1 MQTKTIIIGVIVALV
16 LVMVIAMTFSVLIQH
31 EQPKPVEPKI
41 KTKDMQKIEIGKRIK
56 LPESSYTSNTSV
68 EAALSK
74 RRSIRD
80 YSGENLTLDEVS
92 QLLWAAQGITAPW
105 GGRTAPSAGA
115 LYPLEL
121 YVVVGDVEGIDK
133 GVYKFR
139 NSREEHELEKVK
151 DGDIRAELA
160 DAAVGQECIRD
171 AAIDIVFTAV
181 YERTTRKYG
190 ERGIRYVHMEAG
202 HAAQNVYL
210 QAVSL
215 DLGTVVIGAFID
227 DRVKELVNAGEQ
239 ETTLYIMPVGRKK

>member
-1 MQTKTIIIGVIVALV
+1 MSTKIIILW
-16 LVMVIAMTFSVLIQH
+16 VIAVILVTAIAISLSFFMH
-31 EQPKPVEPKI
+31 KPAEPVEYKNKI
-41 KTKDMQKIEIGKRIK
+41 PMQKTEVGGRIK
-56 LPESSYTSNTSV
+56 LPEPRYESETSV
-68 EAALSK
+68 EEALSK

-80 YSGENLTLDEVS
+80 YSGENLTLNEVS
-92 QLLWAAQGITAPW
+92 QLLWAAQGITAPPW

-133 GVYKFR
+133 GVYKY
-139 NSREEHELEKVK
+139 SREEHELEKVK
-151 DGDIRAELA
+151 EGDIRAELA
-160 DAAVGQECIRD
+160 EAAGGQECVRD

-215 DLGTVVIGAFID
+215 DLGTVVTGAFMD

-239 ETTLYIMPVGRKK
+239 EKTLYIMPVGRKG

>member
-1 MQTKTIIIGVIVALV
+1 MHKPA
-16 LVMVIAMTFSVLIQH
+16 
-31 EQPKPVEPKI
+31 EPVEYKNKI
-41 KTKDMQKIEIGKRIK
+41 PMQKTEVGGRIK
-56 LPESSYTSNTSV
+56 LPEPSYTGNTSV
-68 EAALSK
+68 ETALSK

-133 GVYKFR
+133 GVYKY
-139 NSREEHELEKVK
+139 SREEHELEKVK
-151 DGDIRAELA
+151 EGDIRAELA
-160 DAAVGQECIRD
+160 DAAGGQECVRD

-215 DLGTVVIGAFID
+215 DLGTVVIGAFMD

-239 ETTLYIMPVGRKK
+239 EKTLYIMPVGRKG

>member
-1 MQTKTIIIGVIVALV
+1 MPTKTIIGVIVAIV
-16 LVMVIAMTFSVLIQH
+16 LLTAIAISLYPLILH
-31 EQPKPVEPKI
+31 KPAEPVE
-41 KTKDMQKIEIGKRIK
+41 TKNMQKIEIGERIK
-56 LPESSYTSNTSV
+56 LPEPSYTGNISV
-68 EAALSK
+68 EEALSK
-74 RRSIRD
+74 RRSIRA
-80 YSGENLTLDEVS
+80 YSGENLTVEEVS
-92 QLLWAAQGITAPW
+92 QLLWAAQGITSPG

-121 YVVVGDVEGIDK
+121 YLVAGDVEGIDK
-133 GVYKFR
+133 GVYR
-139 NSREEHELEKVK
+139 YRPEEHDLEKVK

-160 DAAVGQECIRD
+160 EAALGQECVKD

-181 YERTTRKYG
+181 YARTTWKYG

-227 DRVKELVNAGEQ
+227 SEVNKIVNAREQ
-239 ETTLYIMPVGRKK
+239 EEPLYIMPVGRKR

>member
-1 MQTKTIIIGVIVALV
+1 MSTKIIILW
-16 LVMVIAMTFSVLIQH
+16 VIAVIFVAAIAILISLSFFMYKPA
-31 EQPKPVEPKI
+31 EPVEYKN
-41 KTKDMQKIEIGKRIK
+41 KLHMQKTEVGGGIK
-56 LPESSYTSNTSV
+56 LPEPSYTGNTSV
-68 EAALSK
+68 EVALSK

-80 YSGENLTLDEVS
+80 YSGENLSLDEVS

-133 GVYKFR
+133 GVYKY
-139 NSREEHELEKVK
+139 SREEHELEKVK
-151 DGDIRAELA
+151 EGDIRAELA
-160 DAAVGQECIRD
+160 DAAGGQECIRD
-171 AAIDIVFTAV
+171 AAIDLVFTAV

-215 DLGTVVIGAFID
+215 DLGTTVIGAFID
-227 DRVKELVNAGEQ
+227 DRVKELVNAEEQ
-239 ETTLYIMPVGRKK
+239 EKTLYIMPVGKKRK

>member
-1 MQTKTIIIGVIVALV
+1 MSTKIIILWVIAVV
-16 LVMVIAMTFSVLIQH
+16 LVTAIAISLSFFMH
-31 EQPKPVEPKI
+31 KPAEPVEYKNKI
-41 KTKDMQKIEIGKRIK
+41 PMQKTEVGGRIK
-56 LPESSYTSNTSV
+56 LPEPSYTGNTSV
-68 EAALSK
+68 ETALSK

-133 GVYKFR
+133 GVYKY
-139 NSREEHELEKVK
+139 SREEHELEKVK
-151 DGDIRAELA
+151 EGDIRAELA
-160 DAAVGQECIRD
+160 EAAVGQECIRD

-215 DLGTVVIGAFID
+215 DLGTVVIGAFMD
-227 DRVKELVNAGEQ
+227 DRVKELVNAEEQ
-239 ETTLYIMPVGRKK
+239 EKTLCIMPVGRKG

>member
-1 MQTKTIIIGVIVALV
+1 MSTKIIILW
-16 LVMVIAMTFSVLIQH
+16 VIAVILVTAIAISLSFFMH
-31 EQPKPVEPKI
+31 KPAEPVEYKNKMP
-41 KTKDMQKIEIGKRIK
+41 MQKIEVGGRIK
-56 LPESSYTSNTSV
+56 LPEPSYRGNTSV
-68 EAALSK
+68 ETALSQ

-92 QLLWAAQGITAPW
+92 QLLWAAQGITAPSW

-133 GVYKFR
+133 GAYKY
-139 NSREEHELEKVK
+139 SREEHELEKVK
-151 DGDIRAELA
+151 EGDIRAERA
-160 DAAVGQECIRD
+160 DAAGGQECVRD

-215 DLGTVVIGAFID
+215 DLGTVVTGAFMD
-227 DRVKELVNAGEQ
+227 DQVKELVNAGEQ
-239 ETTLYIMPVGRKK
+239 EKTLYIMPVGRKG